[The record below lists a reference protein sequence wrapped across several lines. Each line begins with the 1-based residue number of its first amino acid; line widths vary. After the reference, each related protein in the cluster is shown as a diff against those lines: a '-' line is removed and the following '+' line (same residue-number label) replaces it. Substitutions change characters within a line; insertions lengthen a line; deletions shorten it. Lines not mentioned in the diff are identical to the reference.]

1 MFDRNRWSVAALALI
16 ASLLS
21 GCGQQV
27 KEQAAR
33 MTGGDPDR
41 GPDLIRKYGCGAC
54 HLIPGI
60 EGARGMI
67 GPPLNGIA
75 SRTYLG
81 GQLPN
86 TPDNM
91 LRWIMDPQSIER
103 GTAMPNMGV
112 SDNEARHIAA
122 YLYTLR

>member
-1 MFDRNRWSVAALALI
+1 MSDRRKYSAAALAVS
-16 ASLLS
+16 AALLA
-21 GCGQQV
+21 GCGNV

-41 GPDLIRKYGCGAC
+41 GPALIRKYGCSTC
-54 HLIPGI
+54 HTIPGV

-91 LRWIMDPQSIER
+91 LRWIEDPQSIER

-112 SDNEARHIAA
+112 SDPEARHIAA

>member
-1 MFDRNRWSVAALALI
+1 MSDRKRWSVAALALS
-16 ASLLS
+16 AALLA
-21 GCGQQV
+21 GCGGNV

-41 GPDLIRKYGCGAC
+41 GPVLIRKYGCSTC
-54 HLIPGI
+54 HTIPGV

-91 LRWIMDPQSIER
+91 LRWIEDPQSIER
-103 GTAMPNMGV
+103 GTAMPNLGV
-112 SDNEARHIAA
+112 SDPEARHIAA

>member
-1 MFDRNRWSVAALALI
+1 MFDRKRWSPAALALI

-21 GCGQQV
+21 GCGQQL

-33 MTGGDPDR
+33 MTGGDPDH

-103 GTAMPNMGV
+103 GTAMPNTGV
-112 SDNEARHIAA
+112 SDLEARHIAA

>member
-1 MFDRNRWSVAALALI
+1 
-16 ASLLS
+16 
-21 GCGQQV
+21 
-27 KEQAAR
+27 

-41 GPDLIRKYGCGAC
+41 GPALIRKYGCSTC
-54 HLIPGI
+54 HTIPGV

-86 TPDNM
+86 TPDNL
-91 LRWIMDPQSIER
+91 LRWIEDPQSIER

-112 SDNEARHIAA
+112 SDPEARHIAA